1 MGKTRREFLQA
12 TGSAALGAVLAPKLA
27 GVARAETRS
36 AETQSADF
44 DIQQAFA
51 GFMRDLGGAPSDGGG
66 DVTFIGSDPLL
77 RSHFRIATS
86 MAIPA
91 AAAATG
97 AAAIWQERTGE
108 GQDVSIDLREAI

>member
-1 MGKTRREFLQA
+1 MGKTRREFLQV

-27 GVARAETRS
+27 GIARAEPK
-36 AETQSADF
+36 SADF

-51 GFMRDLGGAPSDGGG
+51 KFMGDLGGAPSDGGG
-66 DVTFIGSDPLL
+66 DVAFVGSDPLL